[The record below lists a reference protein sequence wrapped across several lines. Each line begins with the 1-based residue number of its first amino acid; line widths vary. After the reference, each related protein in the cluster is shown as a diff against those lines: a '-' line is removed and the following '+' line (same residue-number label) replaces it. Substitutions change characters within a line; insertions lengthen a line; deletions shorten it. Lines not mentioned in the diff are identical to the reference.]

1 MISKKLLSLAA
12 LSLITS
18 VASAAYPERD
28 INGTIMWG
36 AGGAMDVVARAV
48 GPHAEQQLGK
58 KIVMVNKPGGT
69 GAIATNAVANSPADG
84 YTLLFGA
91 ENPQLHKVLGLADFD
106 YDKFT
111 PISILGRGVGV
122 VVVRADAPWKTFT
135 ELVDAIKKNPGK
147 MKMATTGPGGLP
159 HTVASMMNAAIPGL
173 KTISVPFDGEGP
185 VLTAVM
191 GGHADFSPVGVSSA
205 AEAIKAGRIRAL
217 AVVDVDPLGSL
228 PNVPPVVKEFPAFSK
243 YLPWGP
249 FYGVFVKKGTPD
261 EVVAT
266 LTKAFKAAGENAQF
280 KQLMSDRG
288 NIVMN
293 ISGEEADA
301 FLKRWQSITSWLL
314 QEVNA
319 TKISPEKF
327 GIPKP

>member
-1 MISKKLLSLAA
+1 M
-12 LSLITS
+12 
-18 VASAAYPERD
+18 
-28 INGTIMWG
+28 
-36 AGGAMDVVARAV
+36 
-48 GPHAEQQLGK
+48 
-58 KIVMVNKPGGT
+58 
-69 GAIATNAVANSPADG
+69 
-84 YTLLFGA
+84 
-91 ENPQLHKVLGLADFD
+91 
-106 YDKFT
+106 
-111 PISILGRGVGV
+111 
-122 VVVRADAPWKTFT
+122 
-135 ELVDAIKKNPGK
+135 
-147 MKMATTGPGGLP
+147 
-159 HTVASMMNAAIPGL
+159 
-173 KTISVPFDGEGP
+173 
-185 VLTAVM
+185 
-191 GGHADFSPVGVSSA
+191 
-205 AEAIKAGRIRAL
+205 
-217 AVVDVDPLGSL
+217 
-228 PNVPPVVKEFPAFSK
+228 PPVVKEFPAFSK